1 MFGTFQQSQ
10 LRIEVDA
17 SAIAICEA
25 LTHPDKLQQWLWPQ
39 QLTGDFQQTLVGG
52 ETFTSQLGPLQL
64 INHKVDLLTPTSV
77 RFLLSGSIDG
87 HHEWCWGD
95 GWVQSRL
102 EGVSLLP
109 LNLAQT
115 AGLLRLRLFLTQE
128 EGDEQPPTAAAPV
141 AAV

>member
-17 SAIAICEA
+17 DAIAIRTA

-39 QLTGDFQQTLVGG
+39 QLTGNFQQTLQQG
-52 ETFTSQLGPLQL
+52 EAFTSQLGPLQL
-64 INHKVDLLTPTSV
+64 INHTVDLITPTAV

-87 HHEWCWGD
+87 HHEWCWGE

-109 LNLAQT
+109 INLAQT
-115 AGLLRLRLFLTQE
+115 AGLLRLQLFLAQPS
-128 EGDEQPPTAAAPV
+128 DQQPPTATAP
-141 AAV
+141 AVTV

>member
-17 SAIAICEA
+17 SAIAIREA
-25 LTHPDKLQQWLWPQ
+25 LTHPDKMQQWLWPQ
-39 QLTGDFQQTLVGG
+39 QLTGNFKQTLIDG
-52 ETFTSQLGPLQL
+52 ETFTSQIGPLQL
-64 INHKVDLLTPTSV
+64 IEHKVDLLTPTAV
-77 RFLLSGSIDG
+77 RFLLAGSIDG

-109 LNLAQT
+109 INLAQT
-115 AGLLRLRLFLTQE
+115 AGLLRLRLFLAQSS
-128 EGDEQPPTAAAPV
+128 DEPPPTATAPV
-141 AAV
+141 AVA